1 MREQMQSFQK
11 LRPLH
16 SNSTVCLRSVPT
28 SFGPIVLEV
37 GFSGATTEDITVQ
50 NGNS

>member
-1 MREQMQSFQK
+1 MREQMESFHK

-16 SNSTVCLRSVPT
+16 SNSTACLRCVPT

-50 NGNS
+50 NDNR